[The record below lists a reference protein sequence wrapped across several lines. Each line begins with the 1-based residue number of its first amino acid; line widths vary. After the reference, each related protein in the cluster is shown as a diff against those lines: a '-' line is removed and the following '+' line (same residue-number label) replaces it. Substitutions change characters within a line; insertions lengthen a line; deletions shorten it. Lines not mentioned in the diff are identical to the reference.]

1 MENVVPSW
9 LLRVLLADWVTNLQ
23 DFIIRKYELILELI
37 QSNKPIAQRLGL
49 QTLDRNQTIDNKSHL
64 KIL

>member
-37 QSNKPIAQRLGL
+37 QSNKPIAQSG
-49 QTLDRNQTIDNKSHL
+49 TSDSG
-64 KIL
+64 